1 MVEIKNLTISYGGG
15 TACSSILKDISL
27 TIHDGECAVFTGRS
41 GSGKTS
47 LINAINGLG
56 CRYDGAHLEGD
67 ILVDGQ
73 QIHKLEVFEIA
84 QFISNVFQNP
94 KTHFFNVNTTLELLF
109 YLENTGVSRAEM
121 NRRLKDMLTLFP
133 IEHLLDRN
141 IFQLSGGEKQILCVA
156 SCYIAG
162 TGIILLDEPSSNL
175 DTQYI
180 DLLHNMLVLLKE
192 RGISLILS
200 EHRLYYLM
208 DIADRFFVVAN
219 GSVEE
224 YPIQDARVWS
234 CEQLSALGLRDV
246 QKTLLAVP
254 TITTKESRTNQE
266 SSGLYVQSLSVD
278 FPGRSSGLKVENIA
292 FEMGN
297 IYGIVGHNGCGKS
310 SFVRAMIGVNKH
322 ARGEIFLG
330 EKKLSAKKRL
340 TASSLVMQ
348 DVNHQLF
355 SEDVQS
361 EVCLGVKEYDLKA
374 YDQLLKDLSLYE
386 LRERHPFSLSGGQR
400 QRVVIA
406 ATLFKD
412 SRFIYFDE
420 PTSGMD
426 YENMLSVSRLIK
438 AASQKN
444 NIVFIV
450 SHDVEFLNE
459 TVDAVI
465 NLERYRA

>member
-1 MVEIKNLTISYGGG
+1 MVEIKNLTISYGEGA
-15 TACSSILKDISL
+15 ACSSILKDISL

-56 CRYDGAHLEGD
+56 SRYDGAHLEGD

-84 QFISNVFQNP
+84 QVISNVFQNP
-94 KTHFFNVNTTLELLF
+94 KTYFFNVNTTLELLF

-121 NRRLKDMLTLFP
+121 DRRLKDMLTLFP

-175 DTQYI
+175 DAQYI
-180 DLLHNMLVLLKE
+180 ALLHNMLACLKE

-208 DIADRFFVVAN
+208 DIVDRFFVVGN
-219 GSVEE
+219 GSVTE
-224 YPIQDARVWS
+224 YPIQDVQLWS
-234 CEQLSALGLRDV
+234 CEQRSALGLRDV
-246 QKTLLAVP
+246 QKTPLAVP
-254 TITTKESRTNQE
+254 MIQVKESCANQIH
-266 SSGLYVQSLSVD
+266 SGLYLQSLFVD
-278 FPGRSSGLKVENIA
+278 FPGQSAGLRVEHTT

-322 ARGEIFLG
+322 ARGEIFLD
-330 EKKLSAKKRL
+330 KKKFSAKKRL
-340 TASSLVMQ
+340 NASSLVMQ

-355 SEDVQS
+355 SEDVES
-361 EVCLGVKEYDLKA
+361 EVCLGVKNYDLQEQE
-374 YDQLLKDLSLYE
+374 QLLKNLSLYE
-386 LRERHPFSLSGGQR
+386 LRERHPFSLSGGQK

-406 ATLFKD
+406 ATLFKG

-426 YENMLSVSRLIK
+426 YENMLSISRLIK
-438 AASQKN
+438 AASQTN
-444 NIVFIV
+444 NIIFIV

-465 NLERYRA
+465 NLECYRV

>member
-1 MVEIKNLTISYGGG
+1 MVEIKNLTISYGKEA
-15 TACSSILKDISL
+15 ACSSILKDISL
-27 TIHDGECAVFTGRS
+27 TIHDGECAVFTGKS

-56 CRYDGAHLEGD
+56 PRYDGAHVDGD

-73 QIHKLEVFEIA
+73 KIHTLEVFEIA
-84 QFISNVFQNP
+84 QLISNVFQNP
-94 KTHFFNVNTTLELLF
+94 KTHFFNVDTTLELLF

-121 NRRLKDMLTLFP
+121 ERRLKDMLTLFP

-175 DTQYI
+175 DAQYI
-180 DLLHNMLVLLKE
+180 DLFHNMLVLLKE
-192 RGISLILS
+192 RGVSLILS

-208 DIADRFFVVAN
+208 DIVDRFFVVTHS
-219 GSVEE
+219 SVTE
-224 YPIQDARVWS
+224 YCVQDVLAWS
-234 CEQLSALGLRDV
+234 GEQRGALGLRDV
-246 QKTLLAVP
+246 KKTALAVP
-254 TITTKESRTNQE
+254 MIQTKESCPHQTDG
-266 SSGLYVQSLSVD
+266 SLYLQSLSVD
-278 FPGRSSGLKVENIA
+278 FPGQSAGLRVEHTT

-297 IYGIVGHNGCGKS
+297 IYGIIGRNGCGKS
-310 SFVRAMIGVNKH
+310 SFVRAMIGVNAYAH
-322 ARGEIFLG
+322 GEIFLG
-330 EKKLSAKKRL
+330 TKKLSAKKRL
-340 TASSLVMQ
+340 AASSLVMQ

-361 EVCLGVKEYDLKA
+361 EVCLGMKEYDLQA
-374 YDQLLKDLSLYE
+374 RDQLLKDLSLYE
-386 LRERHPFSLSGGQR
+386 LRERHPFSLSGGQK

-406 ATLFKD
+406 ATLFKG

-438 AASQKN
+438 AVSQKN

-465 NLERYRA
+465 DLEHCRA